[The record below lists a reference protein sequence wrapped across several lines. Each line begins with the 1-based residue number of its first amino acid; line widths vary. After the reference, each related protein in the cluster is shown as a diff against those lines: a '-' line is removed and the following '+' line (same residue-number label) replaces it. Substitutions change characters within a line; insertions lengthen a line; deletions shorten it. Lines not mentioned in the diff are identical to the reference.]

1 MPKSTTKPK
10 VPTRLA
16 RSAEPAQ
23 AQDIDDLFADTTYAE
38 AADPVAT
45 SRVSVLLAMAM
56 LCDAMRPAD
65 MKRIARRNGL
75 AVVVSVP
82 GPDWVEP
89 VALAL
94 RRASEGDLIK
104 RNGSSRMQDT
114 PQVGCEAVSEA
125 LGCGHNVLGVSNAPS
140 RYLPGNLTALADI
153 RVEIGA
159 PTPRVLRSAIRIVT
173 GSRPGPIPRGAG
185 AGLSFSTLAG
195 CIRRGSS
202 GRACVRRIVAASKA
216 MTTFDPGLADVPL
229 IEDCHGYGDTAMSWS
244 RDLIAAVSEYR
255 QGRRPW
261 SSIEDRNIVLG
272 GEAGVGKTS
281 FARSLAKSLGMPLFA
296 TSVSSWFAS
305 TGGYINEIVRQVDT
319 VIGQAVAAGPSVLML
334 DEIDAI
340 PNRATIDNRNRD
352 YWTPI
357 VSHTLTALDSAVS
370 GASSSLIIIG
380 ATNFPERL
388 DEALVRPGRLNRVV
402 RIGRPDTPAIAGILR
417 QHLGNDLASVDLAPI
432 AALGSGATGAE
443 VAGWAKRAR
452 GLARS
457 AGRPMTHADLVAQV
471 VPVETRSRG
480 EILAVARHEAA
491 HSVLGHITRAF
502 VVESVSTVMTG
513 PYAGTTRRSPG
524 TSRSSFS
531 RSELDDLAVVLLAGR
546 AADALWGSVN
556 SGSAGQPGSD
566 LAAATKLVAAAH
578 GSYGL
583 GETMVWLGTE
593 DDAMSMVRTIPAFRL
608 RVETDLAILQGRADR
623 LVLEH
628 ADLIDK
634 VALRLMRSRVLS
646 GDEVRTIIARHLG
659 VGGHYPEEA
668 RDA

>member
-10 VPTRLA
+10 VPKRLA
-16 RSAEPAQ
+16 RTAEPART
-23 AQDIDDLFADTTYAE
+23 QDLDDLFADTTYVE
-38 AADPVAT
+38 AADPNAT
-45 SRVSVLLAMAM
+45 ARVSVVLAMAM

-75 AVVVSVP
+75 AVVVAVP

-89 VALAL
+89 VAQAL
-94 RRASEGDLIK
+94 RRASDGDLVK
-104 RNGSSRMQDT
+104 RNGASRMQDK
-114 PQVGCEAVSEA
+114 PDVGCEAVSEA

-153 RVEIGA
+153 RVEIKA
-159 PTPRVLRSAIRIVT
+159 PTPRALRSTIRIVT
-173 GSRPGPIPRGAG
+173 GSRPGPIPRGTG
-185 AGLSFSTLAG
+185 AGLSFATLAG

-229 IEDCHGYGDTAMSWS
+229 IENCHGYGDTAMSWS

-281 FARSLAKSLGMPLFA
+281 FARSIAKSLSVPFFS

-305 TGGYINEIVRQVDT
+305 TGGHINEVVRQVDT
-319 VIGQAVAAGPSVLML
+319 VIGQAAAAGPAVLLL

-357 VSHTLTALDSAVS
+357 VSHILTALDSAVS
-370 GASSSLIIIG
+370 GDSASLIIIG

-388 DEALVRPGRLNRVV
+388 DEALVRPGRLNRSV
-402 RIGRPDTPAIAGILR
+402 RIERPDTAAIAGILR
-417 QHLGNDLASVDLAPI
+417 QHLGGDLATFDLAPI
-432 AALGSGATGAE
+432 AAVGAGATGAE

-452 GLARS
+452 GAARS
-457 AGRPMTHADLVAQV
+457 AGRPMIPTDLVAQV
-471 VPVETRSRG
+471 APVETRSR
-480 EILAVARHEAA
+480 EEVLAVARHESSHA
-491 HSVLGHITRAF
+491 VLGHLTRAF
-502 VVESVSTVMTG
+502 EIESVSTVMTG
-513 PYAGTTRRSPG
+513 PYAGLTRRRVRA
-524 TSRSSFS
+524 RSSFS

-583 GETMVWLGTE
+583 GDTMVWLGTE

-608 RVETDLAILQGRADR
+608 RVETDLALLQGRADR

-646 GDEVRTIIARHLG
+646 GDEVRTIIARHFG